1 MDKITRRYLVQLG
14 ILIIGSF
21 VIKLLGSVLPQ
32 GIYFSINYALVM
44 IMLFAFGFSLN
55 NQKKKSKNY
64 SFRHLIIVILLVLL
78 YFFDTNIV
86 SIRMYHLLL
95 SYTVA
100 DGIIIKL
107 LYVYLGW
114 LFSER

>member
-1 MDKITRRYLVQLG
+1 
-14 ILIIGSF
+14 
-21 VIKLLGSVLPQ
+21 
-32 GIYFSINYALVM
+32 
-44 IMLFAFGFSLN
+44 MLFAFGFSLN

-107 LYVYLGW
+107 LYVSWVWRADQPTLLALDILIYLYNKSYLVKG
-114 LFSER
+114 SELSETF